1 MIFSINIF
9 DMNIVKI
16 LKHICQSFL
25 TTRPVFSFLYF
36 LKFLVLIYQNLIFKI
51 LYLLIFVSSFQI
63 FYSFFQIYNGLP
75 LKRYNSIRN
84 LFFLAI
90 SKHLRK
96 RTDNFRK
103 INWYNAKDKCE
114 DHILVVFEDLFF
126 WLYNN
131 FLDFKIYETINEIN
145 FY

>member
-1 MIFSINIF
+1 M
-9 DMNIVKI
+9 KK
-16 LKHICQSFL
+16 LKDICLSFF
-25 TTRPVFSFLYF
+25 TVRPVFSFLYF
-36 LKFLVLIYQNLIFKI
+36 LKFLVLIYQNSIFKI

-63 FYSFFQIYNGLP
+63 FYSFFQIHNGLP

-96 RTDNFRK
+96 TTDNFRK

-131 FLDFKIYETINEIN
+131 FLNLKIYETINEIN

>member
-1 MIFSINIF
+1 MGLKKLTYCQNLQNI
-9 DMNIVKI
+9 
-16 LKHICQSFL
+16 CPSFL
-25 TTRPVFSFLYF
+25 TVRPVFSFLYF
-36 LKFLVLIYQNLIFKI
+36 LKFLVLIYQNSIFKI
-51 LYLLIFVSSFQI
+51 LYLLIFSSSFQI
-63 FYSFFQIYNGLP
+63 FYSFFQIHNGLP

-96 RTDNFRK
+96 TTDNFRK

-114 DHILVVFEDLFF
+114 DHILVDFEDLFF
-126 WLYNN
+126 SLYNN
-131 FLDFKIYETINEIN
+131 FLILKIYETINEIN

>member
-1 MIFSINIF
+1 MLCLKKKF
-9 DMNIVKI
+9 D
-16 LKHICQSFL
+16 ICPSFF
-25 TTRPVFSFLYF
+25 TVRPVFTFLYF
-36 LKFLVLIYQNLIFKI
+36 LKFLVLIYQNSIFKI
-51 LYLLIFVSSFQI
+51 LYLLIFLSSFQI
-63 FYSFFQIYNGLP
+63 FYSFFQIHNGLP

-96 RTDNFRK
+96 TTDNFRK

-126 WLYNN
+126 SLYNN
-131 FLDFKIYETINEIN
+131 FLILKIYETINEIN

>member
-1 MIFSINIF
+1 MTLSH
-9 DMNIVKI
+9 KI
-16 LKHICQSFL
+16 SKKICPSFF
-25 TTRPVFSFLYF
+25 TVRPVFSFLYF
-36 LKFLVLIYQNLIFKI
+36 LKFLVLIYQNSIFKI

-63 FYSFFQIYNGLP
+63 FYSFFQIHNGLP

-90 SKHLRK
+90 SKHFRK
-96 RTDNFRK
+96 TTDNFRK

-126 WLYNN
+126 SLYNN
-131 FLDFKIYETINEIN
+131 FLILKIYETINEIN

>member
-1 MIFSINIF
+1 MEF
-9 DMNIVKI
+9 D
-16 LKHICQSFL
+16 ICPSFF
-25 TTRPVFSFLYF
+25 TVRPVFSFLYF
-36 LKFLVLIYQNLIFKI
+36 LKFLVLIYQNSIFKI
-51 LYLLIFVSSFQI
+51 LYLLIFLSSFQI
-63 FYSFFQIYNGLP
+63 FYSFFQIHNGLP

-96 RTDNFRK
+96 TTDNFRK

-131 FLDFKIYETINEIN
+131 FLDLKIYETINEIN

>member
-1 MIFSINIF
+1 MNCLFLKLSVKLWTNEIISFSDILNNI
-9 DMNIVKI
+9 
-16 LKHICQSFL
+16 CPSFF
-25 TTRPVFSFLYF
+25 TVRTIFSFLHF
-36 LKFLVLIYQNLIFKI
+36 LKVLVLIYQNSIFKI
-51 LYLLIFVSSFQI
+51 LHLLIILSSFQI
-63 FYSFFQIYNGLP
+63 FYSFFQIHNGLP

-96 RTDNFRK
+96 TTDNFRK

-126 WLYNN
+126 S
-131 FLDFKIYETINEIN
+131 
-145 FY
+145 